1 MLVIYAFY
9 LDYFT
14 LLTIT
19 FETYN
24 NIDSKTEALFTLQN
38 IKSHN
43 ESIVFFKKN
52 QKIKDPHREKAL
64 PNKTPALTKNT
75 NMDIWVVGTANQL
88 FIRGS
93 SVP

>member
-43 ESIVFFKKN
+43 ESIVFFRKN
-52 QKIKDPHREKAL
+52 
-64 PNKTPALTKNT
+64 
-75 NMDIWVVGTANQL
+75 
-88 FIRGS
+88 
-93 SVP
+93 